1 MAWSRLIC
9 FIGIISGIWLVL
21 RNENSGYLIASACT
35 VFFLIALKYYNE
47 AQTKSK
53 LLGIRIKLHSLELE
67 ALDGNYDG
75 FDDGKRFMEP
85 SHPYSF
91 DLDVFGPKS
100 LYNQVCRTTTPSGD
114 KHLSELLVTPV
125 SSITDLEN
133 RQKLVQAF
141 AANPKFCIDFRVAGG
156 GIGLLETTD
165 FEQQLKYWTH
175 VEYPF
180 LMSRWI
186 RIAVMVSS
194 LSMGVLLLLKLV
206 WAIPFSWFTAPLIFN
221 FLLLGIHIR
230 KINNI
235 NAQSGII
242 SEATAILHKLLLTVQ
257 KHQFNFEKL
266 NILAHESESAS
277 RAIRKLNALLNV
289 FDIRLNMILGALLNL
304 LFLFDFHCLF
314 RIEDWKRKHKDL
326 INKSYDTLTFID
338 VYQSL
343 GNWAFL
349 NPTNTYPVF
358 IEGNAEIYAEK
369 LKHPLIN
376 PQDAIGNTLSLGKNE
391 KLVVLT
397 GANMTG
403 KSTWLRTIGLSVIA
417 ANCGLPISSSSAT
430 LPLLNVYTSMRI
442 TDSLDTG
449 ISYFKAELNRL
460 KSMLDTVVK
469 SYQTWLILLDE
480 PLRGT
485 NSGDKQAGTIGLINR
500 FLKLPVIGLVATH
513 DAALCELKES
523 QLGKLSNYHFDSQ
536 LVGTELKFDYH
547 LKEGCSTSNNA
558 TLLMQLTG
566 ILEKA
571 L

>member
-1 MAWSRLIC
+1 MKM
-9 FIGIISGIWLVL
+9 
-21 RNENSGYLIASACT
+21 EKSART
-35 VFFLIALKYYNE
+35 GRDLSTREVSERPK
-47 AQTKSK
+47 QWMPPK
-53 LLGIRIKLHSLELE
+53 LLPDPNPE
-67 ALDGNYDG
+67 DGY
-75 FDDGKRFMEP
+75 
-85 SHPYSF
+85 
-91 DLDVFGPKS
+91 
-100 LYNQVCRTTTPSGD
+100 
-114 KHLSELLVTPV
+114 
-125 SSITDLEN
+125 
-133 RQKLVQAF
+133 AF
-141 AANPKFCIDFRVAGG
+141 
-156 GIGLLETTD
+156 
-165 FEQQLKYWTH
+165 
-175 VEYPF
+175 
-180 LMSRWI
+180 RWI

-194 LSMGVLLLLKLV
+194 LSMGVMLLLKLA
-206 WAIPFSWFTAPLIFN
+206 WAMPFSWFTAPLVFN
-221 FLLLGIHIR
+221 FVMLSIHLR
-230 KINNI
+230 KINLI
-235 NAQSGII
+235 NSQSGVI
-242 SEATAILHKLLLTVQ
+242 SQATATLHELLLVLQ
-257 KHQFNFEKL
+257 KHQFNSDHL
-266 NILAHESESAS
+266 NELAKEAEGAS
-277 RAIRKLNALLNV
+277 IAIRKLNRLFNT
-289 FDIRLNMILGALLNL
+289 FDIRLNMILGALFNL

-326 INKSYDTLTFID
+326 INKSYDSLTFLD

-358 IEGNAEIYAEK
+358 VEGNADMYAEN

-376 PQDAIGNTLSLGKNE
+376 PQDAIGNILSLGKNE

-403 KSTWLRTIGLSVIA
+403 KSTWLRTIGLSVVA

-460 KSMLDTVVK
+460 KNMLDTIAQ
-469 SYQTWLILLDE
+469 SNQTWLILLDE

-500 FLKLPVIGLVATH
+500 LLKLPVIGLVATH

-536 LVGTELKFDYH
+536 LVGTELKFDYQ
-547 LKEGCSTSNNA
+547 LRTGCSTSNNA

-566 ILEKA
+566 ILDA
-571 L
+571 